1 MSANEIITRQE
12 IIFLLVFGVLV
23 FVVPIVVAWA
33 TYSEHSR
40 IDLRSLWT
48 HQERIDKFAV
58 IILGTWWVHTCS
70 IILEVLLR
78 TVSTQ
83 DFMSYTAWALP
94 IIAKMFAP
102 SSDPKPPAS

>member
-94 IIAKMFAP
+94 IIAKM
-102 SSDPKPPAS
+102 